1 MSDLDEIRRKRMA
14 ELEARQAAAQG
25 QMQQQAQQQMQQQ
38 EAQRQ
43 FEEQK
48 KALIAQI
55 LTTEARSR
63 LANLKLTKPELVN
76 QIEIQLIQSAQAGS
90 LRGKVTDEQLKVLL
104 RQIAGQKRE
113 IKITPTDHAI
123 ETYNTINEKYIKI
136 AWEKLATIKEKD
148 KEIMIKF
155 LDYIENTI

>member
-38 EAQRQ
+38 EA
-43 FEEQK
+43 QK

-113 IKITPTDHAI
+113 IKITR
-123 ETYNTINEKYIKI
+123 K
-136 AWEKLATIKEKD
+136 
-148 KEIMIKF
+148 
-155 LDYIENTI
+155 